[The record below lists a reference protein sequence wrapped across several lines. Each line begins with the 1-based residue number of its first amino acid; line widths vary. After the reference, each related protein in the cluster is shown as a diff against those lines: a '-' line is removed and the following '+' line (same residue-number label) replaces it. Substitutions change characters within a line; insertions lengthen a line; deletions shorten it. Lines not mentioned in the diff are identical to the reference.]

1 MVITQAFIMQGQQ
14 TFSQADFNRYLNS

>member
-1 MVITQAFIMQGQQ
+1 MVITQAFIMQRQQ